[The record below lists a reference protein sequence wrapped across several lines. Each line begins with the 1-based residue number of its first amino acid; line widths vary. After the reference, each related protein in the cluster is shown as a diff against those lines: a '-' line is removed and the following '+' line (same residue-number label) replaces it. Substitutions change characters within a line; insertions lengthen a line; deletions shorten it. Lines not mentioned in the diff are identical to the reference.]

1 MYFIRFGLDKRGLF
15 DYLNVWILFLIQ
27 GKV

>member
-15 DYLNVWILFLIQ
+15 DYLTEWTPFLIQ
-27 GKV
+27 GKA